1 MRITS
6 STLVVMLSTQAL
18 RRSVSGFLPVRGPPS
33 AFRRLSASSP
43 TLSRRRPLATLRS
56 TAEKTD
62 AAPSAK
68 VTFPLKD
75 AVNPPPRLRFAPSPT
90 GSLHVGGARTAL
102 YNWLLAA
109 RGKVDGIEGSAFVLR
124 VEDTDQARST
134 RASEISVLE
143 DLAWLGLTWDEGP
156 EDRPTD
162 ANGATLYYG
171 PYRQSERNDMYASVA
186 QGLLDEGKAYRCFCT
201 EEELEE
207 MRARQEVAGETPR
220 YDGRWRDADPAE
232 VEAKVASGDPYTVR
246 FKVPKGSRVVIDDV
260 VRGNVGWDAEA
271 TVGDFILLRSSGVPV
286 YNFCVAVDDAAMG
299 ITTVVRAEEHLT
311 NTLRQGLILDALHAP
326 RPRYAH
332 CSLILGPDKIKLSKR
347 HGATSCGQFKEDG
360 FLPDAMI
367 NYLSLLGWNDGTDT
381 EIFTREELI
390 DAFDINRVVKSPSI
404 FDMAKLRWIN
414 GQHLKMMSIEEVVP
428 LVHWQLKKEN
438 VLTQNGEEGGDDGN
452 APGTKFT
459 IAATTLAKQ
468 MMETTKCAATNA
480 QEVLRYGLPPS
491 YADLAPEGEEVNMIH
506 NGHFYAI
513 GSALVRVFEA
523 GEMPLPDPA
532 RPSDAFLDGKSGE
545 PIVED
550 NQTGGNDYS
559 FPAAYKAFMK
569 SLAKQQKVKV
579 TTSCCDLFSLFLA
592 NYINHV
598 LVCRLSIIHIYAFMY
613 IYIFKTNQQ

>member
-1 MRITS
+1 MPCMR
-6 STLVVMLSTQAL
+6 LGL
-18 RRSVSGFLPVRGPPS
+18 G
-33 AFRRLSASSP
+33 
-43 TLSRRRPLATLRS
+43 
-56 TAEKTD
+56 
-62 AAPSAK
+62 
-68 VTFPLKD
+68 
-75 AVNPPPRLRFAPSPT
+75 
-90 GSLHVGGARTAL
+90 
-102 YNWLLAA
+102 NWLL
-109 RGKVDGIEGSAFVLR
+109 
-124 VEDTDQARST
+124 ST
-134 RASEISVLE
+134 FWPNVALCRPHPPPLLVSRLLSLA
-143 DLAWLGLTWDEGP
+143 DLWKFAH
-156 EDRPTD
+156 
-162 ANGATLYYG
+162 
-171 PYRQSERNDMYASVA
+171 
-186 QGLLDEGKAYRCFCT
+186 
-201 EEELEE
+201 
-207 MRARQEVAGETPR
+207 
-220 YDGRWRDADPAE
+220 
-232 VEAKVASGDPYTVR
+232 
-246 FKVPKGSRVVIDDV
+246 
-260 VRGNVGWDAEA
+260 
-271 TVGDFILLRSSGVPV
+271 V
-286 YNFCVAVDDAAMG
+286 Y
-299 ITTVVRAEEHLT
+299 
-311 NTLRQGLILDALHAP
+311 
-326 RPRYAH
+326 RYAH